1 MASLFADLILPLPL
15 KERFT
20 YAVPPEMRGAI
31 AVGMRACVPFGPS
44 KVYAGIVAELHDRRP
59 EHTTKEILSLLD
71 ETPIVNPLQIR
82 FWQWMAHYYLCS
94 EGEVMA
100 CALPSGFQLDSET
113 KVVISPQF
121 DGCLDSLTAVQ
132 QTVVK
137 TLAQQEQLTIR
148 EIERLTGLKKVLPL
162 IKSLRGQNVV
172 WVKAEIS
179 ERYKPLQRAYV
190 GWGEAYRDKPEAQQA
205 IFDRLEKR
213 AFKQLEVLLAYVS
226 LAQRTEDGLVQRAM
240 LTAKTGADPT
250 ALTALVKKGVLQVV
264 QRQQSR
270 LGMADDT
277 DGLRRNTLSAPQ
289 QQALSDIKTALTDK
303 PVCLLH
309 GVTASGK
316 TEVYMQLM
324 EEVLAGGRQVLYLL
338 PEIALTAQMI
348 GRLKARFGEQV
359 GVYHSKYNEHEKT
372 EIWQATAAGRYRII
386 LGARSALFLP
396 FEKLGLIV
404 VDEEH
409 ETSYKQQD
417 PAPRY
422 HARDAAIYLSALHGA
437 KVLLGSATPSVE

>member
-31 AVGMRACVPFGPS
+31 AVGRRACVPFGPS

-71 ETPIVNPLQIR
+71 EAPIVNPLQIR

-121 DGCLDSLTAVQ
+121 DGCLDSLTAIQ

-270 LGMADDT
+270 LGVADDT
-277 DGLRRNTLSAPQ
+277 DGLRRNTLSAPEQ
-289 QQALSDIKTALTDK
+289 Q
-303 PVCLLH
+303 
-309 GVTASGK
+309 
-316 TEVYMQLM
+316 
-324 EEVLAGGRQVLYLL
+324 
-338 PEIALTAQMI
+338 
-348 GRLKARFGEQV
+348 
-359 GVYHSKYNEHEKT
+359 
-372 EIWQATAAGRYRII
+372 
-386 LGARSALFLP
+386 
-396 FEKLGLIV
+396 
-404 VDEEH
+404 
-409 ETSYKQQD
+409 
-417 PAPRY
+417 
-422 HARDAAIYLSALHGA
+422 
-437 KVLLGSATPSVE
+437 